1 MQPNYYQP
9 YQNNYHYQQP
19 SYQQPMQRTM
29 FETINGINDVRTF
42 IVQPNQIA
50 YLLDTTSNHFY
61 IKKADMSGRYAIEDY
76 LLVKAEQE
84 QNDYVKKSDFLALQ
98 NQIATLTQAIENKKG
113 E

>member
-9 YQNNYHYQQP
+9 YQNNYQYQQP
-19 SYQQPMQRTM
+19 NYQQPMQRTM
-29 FETINGINDVRTF
+29 FATINGIDDVRTF
-42 IVQPNQIA
+42 IVQPNQIV

>member
-9 YQNNYHYQQP
+9 YQNNYQYQQP
-19 SYQQPMQRTM
+19 SYQQPMQRNM
-29 FETINGINDVRTF
+29 FALINGIEDVRTF
-42 IVQPNQIA
+42 IVQPNQIV

-61 IKKADMSGRYAIEDY
+61 IKKADMSGRYVIEEY

-84 QNDYVKKSDFLALQ
+84 QNDYVKKSDFQALQ
-98 NQIATLTQAIENKKG
+98 AQIETLTRAFENKKG

>member
-1 MQPNYYQP
+1 MQPNYYNNFQP
-9 YQNNYHYQQP
+9 NNYQYQPNYQQP
-19 SYQQPMQRTM
+19 LQRTM
-29 FETINGINDVRTF
+29 FAMINGIEDVRTF
-42 IVQPNQIA
+42 IVQPNQTV

-84 QNDYVKKSDFLALQ
+84 NNDYVKKSDFLALQ
-98 NQIATLTQAIENKKG
+98 NQIETLTRAFENKKG